1 MCRLLGGGVE
11 ANPRLI
17 GKGCHLLGP
26 HHRREGA
33 NQAWQALGRHDRDA
47 VHHDLASGD
56 LGAVDGQDRHHRH
69 ARVGQDHGGL
79 VGLERD
85 GLQGRGEGV
94 AAMPQPP

>member
-33 NQAWQALGRHDRDA
+33 NQAWQALRRHDRDA

-56 LGAVDGQDRHHRH
+56 LGAVDGHDWHHGH
-69 ARVGQDHGGL
+69 ARVGQDLGGL
-79 VGLERD
+79 VGLEPHRA
-85 GLQGRGEGV
+85 QGGGEGG